1 MRSGGRPTRVRF
13 ALKADKSLHRSEMTR
28 CARNG
33 LMRCNRVR
41 EIHGGKSAIALSCY
55 AVERMGN
62 DPLLSEPAVVD
73 LFPGAVGTDGC
84 KASIELGND
93 LRALALG
100 HAERKRLLV
109 EHDFGDGE
117 LVWI

>member
-1 MRSGGRPTRVRF
+1 MPLHMLWPASCHNRTH
-13 ALKADKSLHRSEMTR
+13 ALR
-28 CARNG
+28 
-33 LMRCNRVR
+33 
-41 EIHGGKSAIALSCY
+41 Y
-55 AVERMGN
+55 AVERIGD

-84 KASIELGND
+84 KASIELGDD
-93 LRALALG
+93 LRALALE